1 MQNRHFMIATAVATL
16 TTGALLSPTDA
27 TAASVQC
34 AEQERCYG
42 VAMSGKN
49 DCATASSAC
58 VGSAKQDHQKDA
70 WLYLPKGTC
79 AKLGGA
85 LAAPAAPK
93 PAAKK

>member
-1 MQNRHFMIATAVATL
+1 MNKLMITAAITTL
-16 TTGALLSPTDA
+16 TTGTLASLGA
-27 TAASVQC
+27 EAANVQC

-42 VAMSGKN
+42 VAMTGKN